1 MMIVTRL
8 RVGSRYSRHIGF
20 TLVELLVVIAIIGLL
35 AGLLLPAVQQARE
48 AARRMQCSSNL
59 RQWGL
64 ALANYELA
72 FKRLPFNG
80 GANSYSPQ
88 ARLLPFMEQGNL
100 YNQIDFSVPL
110 LTGPVTNRALNPIYQ
125 KTAAAVLPV
134 ALCPSDPAKKVYNV
148 PMGTPSVI
156 RDFGGNNYMISMG
169 SGRDRNYDDRY
180 QTDGIVFRDS
190 HVTYS
195 NVTDGTSNSVF
206 FSEAIRGDGI
216 DVTLPAGTRVQFPY
230 QRILNMSAG
239 TRSIPAPTTRAPEI
253 TDQGMNG
260 TGGGWPSGVILN
272 PDLAVI
278 SRIGT
283 RWTGGATGSGRGT
296 SWIRG
301 LNHAVIGSG
310 YLTPNSVIPDVTMHG
325 TGFFAPRSFHFG
337 GAHVCMG
344 DGAVHFIS
352 NSIEESIHRDLH
364 SVNGNE
370 TIHGFPQ

>member
-1 MMIVTRL
+1 MMIVRRL
-8 RVGSRYSRHIGF
+8 QVGSRFNRHVGF

-80 GANSYSPQ
+80 GSVSYSPQ

-100 YNQIDFSVPL
+100 YMS
-110 LTGPVTNRALNPIYQ
+110 TG
-125 KTAAAVLPV
+125 
-134 ALCPSDPAKKVYNV
+134 S
-148 PMGTPSVI
+148 S
-156 RDFGGNNYMISMG
+156 
-169 SGRDRNYDDRY
+169 
-180 QTDGIVFRDS
+180 
-190 HVTYS
+190 
-195 NVTDGTSNSVF
+195 
-206 FSEAIRGDGI
+206 
-216 DVTLPAGTRVQFPY
+216 
-230 QRILNMSAG
+230 
-239 TRSIPAPTTRAPEI
+239 SIPVPTTREPEI

-260 TGGGWPSGVILN
+260 SGGGWPSGVILN

-278 SRIGT
+278 RRSGS

-310 YLTPNSVIPDVTMHG
+310 YLTPNSSIPDVTMHG

-337 GAHVCMG
+337 GAHVSMG

-352 NSIEESIHRDLH
+352 NNIEESIHRDLH